1 MDIGR
6 GRKTIRETQRSNTT
20 SSSSRSALLLAD
32 CFPFLNI
39 LDLTH
44 HHGGGGG
51 GANSPHNP
59 GGGAN
64 AMATPPNHHGGA
76 IGGAPALLAGLVG
89 GAASGANA
97 SGAAPL
103 ADLHNHHVHDLM
115 SCVGGSYH
123 SSSSGAVMVGGGAD
137 GRSPSPARMAYT
149 SEKHPRATFSELN
162 AIRKHHDLCD
172 VVIVVGSRKIFA
184 HKVILAACSP
194 YFRAPCLREN

>member
-1 MDIGR
+1 M
-6 GRKTIRETQRSNTT
+6 
-20 SSSSRSALLLAD
+20 
-32 CFPFLNI
+32 
-39 LDLTH
+39 TH
-44 HHGGGGG
+44 HHGGGGGG

-59 GGGAN
+59 GGGGAN
-64 AMATPPNHHGGA
+64 AMATPPHPAHGGA
-76 IGGAPALLAGLVG
+76 VGGAPALLSGLVG

-97 SGAAPL
+97 SGPAPL

-115 SCVGGSYH
+115 SCVAGSYH
-123 SSSSGAVMVGGGAD
+123 TSSSGGVMVGGTE

-184 HKVILAACSP
+184 HK
-194 YFRAPCLREN
+194 